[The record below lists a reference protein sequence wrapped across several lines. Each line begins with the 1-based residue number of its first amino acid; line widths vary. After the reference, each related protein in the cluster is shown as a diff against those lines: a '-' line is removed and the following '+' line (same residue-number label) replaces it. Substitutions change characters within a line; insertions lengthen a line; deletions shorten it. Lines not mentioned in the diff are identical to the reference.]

1 MTSAEARILHPFPLI
16 LNSSNLILFHLLV
29 VDTDRHNLILFVKF
43 SPSYFSSVSSPTSP
57 WFLQYD
63 TFVNLLKCN
72 TADPNWANLILTT
85 PAWTNRTLGPTNI
98 WSKDLCA
105 KSTFGLFD
113 QSHLHHSAV
122 WTQMRFEPQTFVCCF
137 KNLWYKHL
145 IGGGVDSNLNSVFNV
160 CKNIDVLS
168 ILIRLL
174 KIYLRSALTFL
185 AP

>member
-16 LNSSNLILFHLLV
+16 LNSSNMILFHLLV

-72 TADPNWANLILTT
+72 TADPNWANLIWTT
-85 PAWTNRTLGPTNI
+85 PAWTNRNLGPTNI

-122 WTQMRFEPQTFVCCF
+122 WTQRRFEPQTFVCCF
-137 KNLWYKHL
+137 KNLWFKHL
-145 IGGGVDSNLNSVFNV
+145 IGGGVDQ
-160 CKNIDVLS
+160 
-168 ILIRLL
+168 
-174 KIYLRSALTFL
+174 T
-185 AP
+185 